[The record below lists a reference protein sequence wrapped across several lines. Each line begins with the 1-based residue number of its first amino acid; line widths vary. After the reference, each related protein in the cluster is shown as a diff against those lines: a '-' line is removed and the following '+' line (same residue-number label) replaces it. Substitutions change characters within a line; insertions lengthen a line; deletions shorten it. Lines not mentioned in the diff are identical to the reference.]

1 MQYGNPAAL
10 AELWASWPRSKS
22 NGYANAAVWD
32 ASADEF
38 KDFPVPSWDEDPFL
52 EMIAQE
58 ASLGPETTV
67 LDIGSGSGV
76 YSIAFSD
83 RVKRVTGIDVSK
95 TMVKYA
101 HEKVETVGCR
111 NIEFLCDDFRTA
123 HFDEPYDVVIA
134 HLTPAVADGETFQ
147 KMMGLTRHYCAI
159 AKPVRRTDSILDELR
174 RILGAEPGGKRM
186 DDEFLRAF
194 SAVWLSGK
202 IPTVRSY
209 PDVWR
214 NSRSLDT
221 ALEIYGNRLI
231 AMDLDDDQRSRIADY
246 LASVAEDGVV
256 TERIDTT
263 VMMMGWGM

>member
-38 KDFPVPSWDEDPFL
+38 KDFPVPSWDDDLFL
-52 EMIAQE
+52 EMMAQE
-58 ASLGPETTV
+58 VSFGPETTV
-67 LDIGSGSGV
+67 LDIGCGSGV
-76 YSIAFSD
+76 YSIALSD
-83 RVKRVTGIDVSK
+83 KVKRVTGIDLSK

-101 HEKVETVGCR
+101 REKAEAAGCGNVEFIGG
-111 NIEFLCDDFRTA
+111 DFRTMD
-123 HFDEPYDVVIA
+123 FDEPYDVVIA
-134 HLTPAVADGETFQ
+134 HLTPAVSDGETFR
-147 KMMGLTRHYCAI
+147 KMMDLTRQYCAI

-174 RILGAEPGGKRM
+174 KIIGAEPGGKRM

-231 AMDLDDDQRSRIADY
+231 TTDLDDDQRSRIADY

-263 VMMMGWGM
+263 VMIMGWGM